1 VPEINIAYL
10 LDEVE
15 PVLTLRVSKEE
26 VYEVHQLDNMPVD
39 VALRVAD
46 FNTKL
51 SALGV
56 ELREKQQEIDAKRKG
71 LKDDDP
77 RHKVLNEE
85 VTAAEMGM
93 LPLLREYI
101 EAVAQM
107 PPGRLKR
114 MSAPKIGDMFNMVQT
129 ALNPKAEAQK
139 QEETVEEGKSEPQTS
154 ASSIKTL
161 SHA

>member
-1 VPEINIAYL
+1 VSEVNIAYL

-15 PVLTLRVSKEE
+15 PVLTLRVSEKE
-26 VYEVHQLDNMPVD
+26 VYEVHQLDSMPVD

-46 FNTKL
+46 FNAKL

-56 ELREKQQEIDAKRKG
+56 ELKEKQQQIDAKRKG
-71 LKDDDP
+71 LKEDDP

-114 MSAPKIGDMFNMVQT
+114 MSAAKIGDMFNMVQS
-129 ALNPKAEAQK
+129 ALNPQAKE
-139 QEETVEEGKSEPQTS
+139 QEVTETIEEGKSEPQTS
-154 ASSIKTL
+154 SSDTKTL
-161 SHA
+161 SPV